1 MFNYFWS
8 NGSNGSASGSASG
21 PGYANGSEAIT
32 VSVAESV
39 TAGALANSLCSEP
52 GASSYFKGGI
62 VAYSILS
69 KKEILG
75 IDIEYAEANNF
86 ANPFTTLEM
95 AKSVVKMFNS
105 RIGIATTGY
114 SLPRYRPANAERKEC
129 ELNITHPY
137 AYITLYDRY
146 TNHEI
151 TIREDFKYNSKEND
165 TIQRAMIQSKIALI
179 ATAMY
184 KKYIAKLENKLE
196 GK

>member
-1 MFNYFWS
+1 MLSYFW
-8 NGSNGSASGSASG
+8 
-21 PGYANGSEAIT
+21 PTVEKPCPEAMT

-75 IDIEYAEANNF
+75 IDTDYAEANNF

-95 AKSVVKMFNS
+95 AKSVAKMFNS
-105 RIGIATTGY
+105 RVGMATTGY
-114 SLPRYRPANAERKEC
+114 SLPCYRPANKERNEC

-137 AYITLYDRY
+137 AYITLYDRF

-151 TIREDFKYNSKEND
+151 TIREDFKYSARDND
-165 TIQRAMIQSKIALI
+165 TIQRAMIQSKISLI
-179 ATAMY
+179 ATTMY
-184 KKYIAKLENKLE
+184 KKYVDKILSSAK
-196 GK
+196 

>member
-1 MFNYFWS
+1 MFNYFW
-8 NGSNGSASGSASG
+8 
-21 PGYANGSEAIT
+21 PTTTKVVKPCPEEIT

-95 AKSVVKMFNS
+95 AKSVALMFNS
-105 RIGIATTGY
+105 RIGMATTGY
-114 SLPRYRPANAERKEC
+114 SLPRYRPANPEKNEC
-129 ELNITHPY
+129 ELNITRPY
-137 AYITLYDRY
+137 AYITLYDRF
-146 TNHEI
+146 TNQEI
-151 TIREDFKYNSKEND
+151 TIREDFNYSAKEND
-165 TIQRAMIQSKIALI
+165 TIQRAMIQSKIALV

-184 KKYIAKLENKLE
+184 KKHVEKIKKEQSS
-196 GK
+196 